1 MQDIIQL
8 LPDSIANQIAAG
20 EVVQRPASV
29 VKELLEN
36 SIDARATQI
45 QLLVKDA
52 GRTLI
57 QVIDNGIGMSET
69 DARMC
74 FERHA
79 TSKIRTAEDL
89 FKIRTMGFRGEAMA
103 SIAAVSQV
111 ELRSRRESDELGT
124 HLKIDASELKTHEPC
139 QTPVGTNICVKNLF
153 FNVPARRNFLKSN
166 PVEMR
171 HILDEFQRVAL
182 SYPEVGFT
190 LHHGETEVY
199 NLPGGKMS
207 RRIVDLF
214 GKNYRE
220 QLADTREETPFVKVS
235 GFIGKPEF
243 AKKVRGEQFFFVNQ
257 RFIRHPYLHHAV
269 LSGFEGLIPEGNHP
283 FYVLNIE
290 IDPAHIDINV
300 HPTKTEIKFD
310 DERSVY
316 AIVRAAVKR
325 ATGVY
330 GLAPAIDF
338 EMDVNLLNP
347 AQSLSFQQKD
357 YASHFDAS
365 VHENRKVTD
374 EESATPSRES
384 YASQASRS
392 SVPKRN
398 ITSWEKLFEGLEGP
412 AQEERHSIF
421 AIPPDI
427 IPSVKPFTPP
437 VPEAAPEEEAI
448 SVGSSI
454 TFQSKANRLPMEE
467 SPAEPIEEIPQEP
480 AHEQTFS
487 SKAAPRPAAKAPLLD
502 YERMLFQVH
511 NRYVLS
517 QVKSGL
523 MVIDQKAAYERI
535 LYDKYRGSLEKR
547 NAASQQLLFPKTVT
561 LNPIDF
567 HLVLEI
573 QQEIRALG
581 FDFAEIGKDAFILY
595 GIPAEV
601 MDENEEDLFE
611 GLLAQFRQHYAELKL
626 DRPEALARSF
636 AKRSAARYLTR
647 LSAEEMSA
655 LVDQLFASSNPSY
668 TPGGDPTFTILGLE
682 KLAGL
687 LR

>member
-1 MQDIIQL
+1 MRDIIQL

-36 SIDARATQI
+36 AIDAGANAI
-45 QLLVKDA
+45 QLIVKDA

-57 QVIDNGIGMSET
+57 QVVDNGSGMSET

-79 TSKIRTAEDL
+79 TSKIRTADDL

-103 SIAAVSQV
+103 SIAAVAQV
-111 ELRSRRESDELGT
+111 ELKTRREQDELGT
-124 HLKIDASELKTHEPC
+124 QIRIEASEVKSHQPC
-139 QTPVGTNICVKNLF
+139 QTPSGTTIFVKNLF

-182 SYPEVGFT
+182 AYPEIAFT

-199 NLPGGKMS
+199 NLGSGKLS

-220 QLADTREETPFVKVS
+220 QLAETREETPFVKVS
-235 GFIGKPEF
+235 GYIGKPEF

-257 RFIRHPYLHHAV
+257 RFIRHAYLHHAV
-269 LSGFEGLIPEGNHP
+269 LNGFEGLIAENNHP

-310 DERSVY
+310 DEKSVY
-316 AIVRAAVKR
+316 AIVRAAVKK

-347 AQSLSFQQKD
+347 SKSLNFQQRD
-357 YASHFDAS
+357 YASHFEAS
-365 VHENRKVTD
+365 VNENRKVSD
-374 EESATPSRES
+374 EEARPKEVTSFRPSR
-384 YASQASRS
+384 
-392 SVPKRN
+392 RN
-398 ITSWEKLFEGLEGP
+398 PQNWEQLFEGLEGP
-412 AQEERHSIF
+412 PQAERHSVF
-421 AIPPDI
+421 DLPTDI
-427 IPSVKPFTPP
+427 LPTEKPFTPP
-437 VPEAAPEEEAI
+437 SEPV
-448 SVGSSI
+448 SSL
-454 TFQSKANRLPMEE
+454 TFQSKANRLPDRLPEE
-467 SPAEPIEEIPQEP
+467 AEKPKP
-480 AHEQTFS
+480 T
-487 SKAAPRPAAKAPLLD
+487 LLD
-502 YERMLFQVH
+502 YDRMLFQVH

-523 MVIDQKAAYERI
+523 MVVDQRAAYERI
-535 LYDKYRGSLEKR
+535 LYDKYRASLDKR
-547 NAASQQLLFPKTVT
+547 NAASQQLLFPKTIT
-561 LNPIDF
+561 LNPVDF
-567 HLVLEI
+567 QLVLEI
-573 QQEIRALG
+573 QHEIRALG
-581 FDFAEIGKDAFILY
+581 FDFAEIGKNAFIVY
-595 GIPAEV
+595 GIPTDV
-601 MDENEEDLFE
+601 TDENEEDLFE
-611 GLLAQFRQHYAELKL
+611 GLLSQFRQHFADLRL

-636 AKRSAARYLTR
+636 AKRSAARYLVR
-647 LSAEEMSA
+647 LSTEEMSA

-668 TPGGDPTFTILGLE
+668 TPGGEPTFSILSLD
-682 KLAGL
+682 KLGSL

>member
-36 SIDARATQI
+36 SIDAQATQI

-57 QVIDNGIGMSET
+57 QVIDNGVGMSET

-103 SIAAVSQV
+103 SIAAVAQV
-111 ELRSRRESDELGT
+111 ELRTRRDADELGT
-124 HLKIDASELKTHEPC
+124 HLKIEASELKLHEPC
-139 QTPVGTNICVKNLF
+139 QTLTGTNICVKNLF

-182 SYPEVGFT
+182 SYPDVTFM

-199 NLPGGKMS
+199 NLPAGKMS

-257 RFIRHPYLHHAV
+257 RFIRHAYLHHAV
-269 LSGFEGLIPEGNHP
+269 LSGFEGLIPDGSHP

-338 EMDVNLLNP
+338 EMDVNLLSP
-347 AQSLSFQQKD
+347 AKSLSFEKKD
-357 YASHFDAS
+357 YAVHFEAS
-365 VHENRKVTD
+365 VNENRKVTD
-374 EESATPSRES
+374 EEKDPFA
-384 YASQASRS
+384 RS
-392 SVPKRN
+392 SHNAGSAAPKRN
-398 ITSWEKLFEGLEGP
+398 INSWEKLFEGLEGP
-412 AQEERHSIF
+412 VKKERHSIF
-421 AIPPDI
+421 DLPEEVLPT
-427 IPSVKPFTPP
+427 VKPFTPP
-437 VPEAAPEEEAI
+437 VSEEEESLPA
-448 SVGSSI
+448 SSSI
-454 TFQSKANRLPMEE
+454 TFQSKANRIQTEE
-467 SPAEPIEEIPQEP
+467 VYSEEPKAPEPELQESVTL
-480 AHEQTFS
+480 EQTFS
-487 SKAAPRPAAKAPLLD
+487 SKAVPSKASAKPSLLD

-535 LYDKYRGSLEKR
+535 LYDKYRASLEKR

-561 LNPIDF
+561 LNPVDF
-567 HLVLEI
+567 QLVVEI
-573 QQEIRALG
+573 EQEIKALG
-581 FDFAEIGKDAFILY
+581 FDFAEIGKNAFILY
-595 GIPAEV
+595 GIPADV
-601 MDENEEDLFE
+601 TDENEEDLFE
-611 GLLAQFRQHYAELKL
+611 GLLSQFRQHYSELKL

-647 LSAEEMSA
+647 LAAEEMSA

-668 TPGGDPTFTILGLE
+668 TPGGEPTFAILGLD
-682 KLAGL
+682 KIAGL

>member
-36 SIDARATQI
+36 AIDAQATQI

-57 QVIDNGIGMSET
+57 QVIDNGVGMSET

-103 SIAAVSQV
+103 SIAAVAQV
-111 ELRSRRESDELGT
+111 ELRTRRETDELGT
-124 HLKIDASELKTHEPC
+124 HLKIEASELKLHEPC
-139 QTPVGTNICVKNLF
+139 QTLTGTNICVKNLF

-182 SYPEVGFT
+182 SYPDVTFT

-199 NLPGGKMS
+199 NLPAGKMS

-257 RFIRHPYLHHAV
+257 RFIRHAYLHHAV
-269 LSGFEGLIPEGNHP
+269 LSGFEGLIPDGNHP

-338 EMDVNLLNP
+338 EMDVNLLSP
-347 AQSLSFQQKD
+347 AKSLSFEKKD
-357 YASHFDAS
+357 YAGHFEAS
-365 VHENRKVTD
+365 VNENRKITD
-374 EESATPSRES
+374 EEPSPRDTYNARAT
-384 YASQASRS
+384 A
-392 SVPKRN
+392 PKRN
-398 ITSWEKLFEGLEGP
+398 INSWEKLFEGLEGP
-412 AQEERHSIF
+412 VKNERHSIF
-421 AIPPDI
+421 DLPEEVL
-427 IPSVKPFTPP
+427 PSVKPFTPP
-437 VPEAAPEEEAI
+437 IPEEEPAPAAA
-448 SVGSSI
+448 SI
-454 TFQSKANRLPMEE
+454 TFQSKANRIQTEEAPLEEAPVTESEPEE
-467 SPAEPIEEIPQEP
+467 SPVS
-480 AHEQTFS
+480 EQTFS
-487 SKAAPRPAAKAPLLD
+487 SKAVPSKASAKPSLLD

-535 LYDKYRGSLEKR
+535 LYDKYRISLDKR

-561 LNPIDF
+561 LNPVDF
-567 HLVLEI
+567 QLVLEI
-573 QQEIRALG
+573 EHEIKALG
-581 FDFAEIGKDAFILY
+581 FDFAEIGKNAFILY
-595 GIPAEV
+595 GIPADV
-601 MDENEEDLFE
+601 TDENEEDLFE
-611 GLLAQFRQHYAELKL
+611 GLLSQFRQHYAELKM

-668 TPGGDPTFTILGLE
+668 TPSGDPTFSILGLE
-682 KLAGL
+682 KIAGL